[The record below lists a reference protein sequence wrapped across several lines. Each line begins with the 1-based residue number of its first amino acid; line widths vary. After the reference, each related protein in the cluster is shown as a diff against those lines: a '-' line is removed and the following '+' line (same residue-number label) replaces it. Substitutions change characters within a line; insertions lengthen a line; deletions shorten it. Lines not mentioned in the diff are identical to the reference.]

1 MSDTPLKT
9 DEEPIGDAR
18 TSIKI
23 DSFTHE
29 SVSVD
34 SVKKTDAFSSIN
46 RGITEA
52 DLQSRVTAQ
61 WLLSEHD
68 KYDACLKQFDELKD
82 LYHEKDKEC
91 AIAQGKLQ
99 TNTTIE
105 VLYSSTLS
113 MGSAL
118 LGAFIPFEGGIKWF
132 GIAVGALLLVCGI
145 MSKLAIKQ

>member
-1 MSDTPLKT
+1 MSDNQLKT
-9 DEEPIGDAR
+9 DEEPDNISRA
-18 TSIKI
+18 SIKI
-23 DSFTHE
+23 DSYTHE

-34 SVKKTDAFSSIN
+34 NVKKTDAFSGIN

-68 KYDACLKQFDELKD
+68 KYDACLKQLDELKD
-82 LYHEKDKEC
+82 SYHEKDKEC
-91 AIAQGKLQ
+91 AIAQGKLK
-99 TNTTIE
+99 TNTTVE

-132 GIAVGALLLVCGI
+132 GIAVGALLLICGI